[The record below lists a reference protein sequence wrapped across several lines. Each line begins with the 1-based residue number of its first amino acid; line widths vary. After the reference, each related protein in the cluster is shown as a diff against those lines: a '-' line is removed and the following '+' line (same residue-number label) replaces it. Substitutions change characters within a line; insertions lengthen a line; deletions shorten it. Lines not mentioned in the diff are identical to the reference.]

1 MDLTIGK
8 SRFDGK
14 TIDLMDFT
22 MKEKWKVAENTM
34 ESYHEIMLQNSND
47 IFTNRHSPLH
57 QISSSGKV
65 L

>member
-1 MDLTIGK
+1 
-8 SRFDGK
+8 
-14 TIDLMDFT
+14 LMDFT